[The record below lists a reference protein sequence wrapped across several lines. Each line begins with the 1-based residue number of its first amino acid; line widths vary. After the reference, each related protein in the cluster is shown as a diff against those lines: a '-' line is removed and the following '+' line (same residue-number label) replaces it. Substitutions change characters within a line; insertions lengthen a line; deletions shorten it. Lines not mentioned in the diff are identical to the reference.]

1 MIQRIQTLYLLVALL
16 IIESLFFV
24 PLGEVVVKSFDLT
37 VESQNY
43 KLMFNGF
50 FQILGEST
58 ELVQQTY
65 ALMILIPLIGVLNFI
80 AIFLFKKRTLQ
91 LRITMY
97 NTILMFSLSGM
108 AAYILY
114 RAFSD
119 YDAVILPNI
128 SMVFPLIA
136 GILNFLA
143 FRQIRKDDALVK
155 SMDRIR

>member
-24 PLGEVVVKSFDLT
+24 PLGEVVVET
-37 VESQNY
+37 QNY

-50 FQILGEST
+50 FQIIENSS

-65 ALMILIPLIGVLNFI
+65 ALMILIPLIGLINFI
-80 AIFLFKKRTLQ
+80 AIFMFKNRTLQ

-108 AAYILY
+108 AVYILY
-114 RAFSD
+114 RAFSS

-128 SMVFPLIA
+128 SIIFPVIA

-155 SMDRIR
+155 SMNRIR

>member
-24 PLGEVVVKSFDLT
+24 PIGEVVVET
-37 VESQNY
+37 QNY

-50 FQILGEST
+50 FQIIENST

-65 ALMILIPLIGVLNFI
+65 ALMILIPLIGLLNII
-80 AIFLFKKRTLQ
+80 AILLFKKRTLQ

-108 AAYILY
+108 AVYILY
-114 RAFSD
+114 RAFSS

-128 SMVFPLIA
+128 SIVFPVIA

-155 SMDRIR
+155 SMNRIR

>member
-24 PLGEVVVKSFDLT
+24 PLGEVVVET
-37 VESQNY
+37 QNY

-50 FQILGEST
+50 FQIIENSSK
-58 ELVQQTY
+58 LVQQNY
-65 ALMILIPLIGVLNFI
+65 ALIILIPLIGLINFI
-80 AIFLFKKRTLQ
+80 TIFLFKKRTLQ
-91 LRITMY
+91 LRLTMY
-97 NTILMFSLSGM
+97 NTILMFGLSGM
-108 AAYILY
+108 AVYILY
-114 RAFSD
+114 RAFSN

-128 SMVFPLIA
+128 SIVFPVIA

-155 SMDRIR
+155 SMNRIR

>member
-24 PLGEVVVKSFDLT
+24 PLGEIVVET
-37 VESQNY
+37 QNY

-50 FQILGEST
+50 FQIIENST

-65 ALMILIPLIGVLNFI
+65 ALMILIPLIGLLNFI

-108 AAYILY
+108 AVYILY
-114 RAFSD
+114 RAFSS

-128 SMVFPLIA
+128 SIVFPVIA

-155 SMDRIR
+155 SMNRIR

>member
-24 PLGEVVVKSFDLT
+24 PLGEVVV
-37 VESQNY
+37 ESLNY

-50 FQILGEST
+50 FQIHENSV
-58 ELVQQTY
+58 ELVQQAY
-65 ALMILIPLIGVLNFI
+65 ALMILIPLIGLLNFV
-80 AIFLFKKRTLQ
+80 AMFLYKKRTLQ

-119 YDAVILPNI
+119 YEAVILPNI
-128 SMVFPLIA
+128 SIVFPVIA